1 MKPSVPPEAT
11 VPVARL
17 SSYLNRRIS
26 GSATRPMVTAE
37 AAAEPQSE
45 AKHAQAITVAEASP
59 PRMCPTQA

>member
-1 MKPSVPPEAT
+1 
-11 VPVARL
+11 
-17 SSYLNRRIS
+17 
-26 GSATRPMVTAE
+26 MVTAE